1 MSLCKLDWFASSS
14 GIHPPIVSSVG
25 HVYCAA
31 LSFFQVRV
39 QVSIQSLLL
48 VICQEVENELKSKK
62 KNGKSNLKPLESAD
76 RGADL
81 TCSQSQLVKHTTY
94 TSSISFICEGLRDA
108 NSNYP

>member
-1 MSLCKLDWFASSS
+1 M
-14 GIHPPIVSSVG
+14 
-25 HVYCAA
+25 
-31 LSFFQVRV
+31 

-81 TCSQSQLVKHTTY
+81 TCSQSQLAKHTTY

-108 NSNYP
+108 NSNCP